1 MSLSPEE
8 EKISDAAL
16 QFAKRHKKSI
26 ARELTDPEIYTPE
39 DHPVSVFMAGSP
51 GAGKTEASLELLAKF
66 GSPILRIDADE
77 LRSHCPGYT
86 GSNSSL
92 FQAAV
97 SVLVDKLHDLALE
110 QKQSFLLDGTLTHYE
125 RAEKN
130 ISRSLKKGRAVQ
142 ILYVYQDPLQAWQF
156 VLARE
161 AIEGR
166 RIPVAQFITQY
177 FAARIVVNELKRR
190 FGSEIRV
197 DLLLKDNDG
206 SHRLY
211 KAGVDNIDN
220 HIPEKYDQKDIE
232 QMLCP
237 I

>member
-1 MSLSPEE
+1 MPHSLEE
-8 EKISDAAL
+8 ERVSDAAL
-16 QFAKRHKKSI
+16 QFAKKHKKSI
-26 ARELTDPEIYTPE
+26 AQRLTNPEIYTPE

-77 LRSHCPGYT
+77 LRAQCPGYT

-97 SVLVDKLHDLALE
+97 SVLVDKVHDLALE

-130 ISRSLKKGRAVQ
+130 ISRSLKKGRLVQ
-142 ILYVYQDPLQAWQF
+142 ILYVYQDPLLAWQF

-161 AIEGR
+161 ATEGR
-166 RIPVAQFITQY
+166 RIPAAQFIAQY
-177 FAARIVVNELKRR
+177 FAARIVVNALKRR

-220 HIPEKYDQKDIE
+220 HIPEKYDQNDIE
-232 QMLCP
+232 RMLSP
-237 I
+237 T